1 MLNCVYNHTPAFIT
15 IHLHLTWLVMLT
27 QQVLVKCDQLCCIRC
42 QVQFYACI
50 MIQAV
55 SAQSIGLL
63 GIPESVESKRTFTN
77 LSSNLVE
84 IHNLL
89 KYHNQIINL
98 WSLSFK
104 LRTFGYPTSSKYI
117 QFYSMFFLRKARRIS
132 FGRRGKTHLSRQVD
146 IQVQCHRTHTA
157 LCAWPCRIK

>member
-1 MLNCVYNHTPAFIT
+1 
-15 IHLHLTWLVMLT
+15 
-27 QQVLVKCDQLCCIRC
+27 
-42 QVQFYACI
+42 

-77 LSSNLVE
+77 LSSNFVE

-98 WSLSFK
+98 WSLSFR

-157 LCAWPCRIK
+157 LCAWPCRIKWHLYYVLFSAITFLRITLENAMVYHWNGANSAGDRTPDC